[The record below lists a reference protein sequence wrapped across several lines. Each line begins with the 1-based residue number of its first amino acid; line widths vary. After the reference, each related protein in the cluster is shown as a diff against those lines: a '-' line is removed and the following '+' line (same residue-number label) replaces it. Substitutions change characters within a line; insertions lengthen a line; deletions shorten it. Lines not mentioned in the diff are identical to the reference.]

1 MDICD
6 NIWSM
11 ANRYQMFIG
20 GKWVDGKSYME
31 VRSPYDNSL
40 VGEVPQAAPEEL
52 SEAIEAAKKAFPVIS
67 GMPAHRRSEIL
78 EKTSCLLYTQ
88 MEEFA
93 RTISEESGKPI
104 KESRSEV
111 TRSVQTFK
119 FAAEEAKRIY
129 GETIPMDAAIG
140 GEGRVAYVERV
151 PLGVIACITPFNF
164 PLNLV
169 AHKVGPAIAAGNSL
183 VLKPAS
189 ATPITSLK
197 LARVLEEAGIP
208 PGVVN
213 VITGSGA
220 TIGDLLVT
228 DERIAMV
235 TFTGSVEVGKRIKQ
249 LAGMKRVTLELG
261 SNSAVIVDEDGDV
274 NQAVPRIIAGGFG
287 NSGQTCI
294 SVQRVYVHK
303 NIIKDFLSK
312 LIPAVEKL
320 KLGHPLS
327 DDTDISSMISH
338 KDAVRVMDW
347 IEEAKRGGAKV
358 LTGGEAKGN
367 TVKPTVLT
375 SVKPDMKV
383 SCMELFGPA
392 IVVGEYNTIDEAISL
407 VNNSRYGLQAGI
419 YTKDLNKA
427 FYAARRLEV
436 GGVMVNEVP
445 TYRADHMPYGGVK
458 DSGTGREGLRYAV
471 EEMTERKL
479 VCIKLG

>member
-1 MDICD
+1 
-6 NIWSM
+6 
-11 ANRYQMFIG
+11 MFIG
-20 GKWVDGKSYME
+20 GKWVDGSNYME

-40 VGEVPQAAPEEL
+40 VGEVPLATPEDVNK
-52 SEAIEAAKKAFPVIS
+52 AIEAAKKAFPIIS
-67 GMPAHRRSEIL
+67 SLPAHKRSEIL
-78 EKTSCLLYTQ
+78 EKTSDIIHAQ
-88 MEEFA
+88 REEFA
-93 RTISEESGKPI
+93 KSISEESGKPI
-104 KESRSEV
+104 REARVEVARSF
-111 TRSVQTFK
+111 QTFK

-140 GEGRVAYVERV
+140 GEGRFAYVERI

-169 AHKVGPAIAAGNSL
+169 SHKVGPAIAAGNSV

-197 LARVLEEAGIP
+197 LARVLEES
-208 PGVVN
+208 GVPSGAFN
-213 VITGSGA
+213 VITGSGG

-228 DERIAMV
+228 DERIAMI
-235 TFTGSVEVGKRIKQ
+235 TFTGSAEVGKRIKQ

-261 SNSAVIVDEDGDV
+261 SNSAVIVEEDGDV
-274 NQAVPRIIAGGFG
+274 NQAVPRIVAGGFG

-303 NIIKDFLSK
+303 NIFKDFLSK

-338 KDAVRVMDW
+338 KDAVRVIDW

-383 SCMELFGPA
+383 SRMELFGPA
-392 IVVGEYNTIDEAISL
+392 IVVGEYNTLDEAISL
-407 VNNSRYGLQAGI
+407 VNNSTYGLQAGI

-427 FYAARRLEV
+427 LLAARRLEV
-436 GGVMVNEVP
+436 GGVMINDVP

-458 DSGTGREGLRYAV
+458 DSGSGREGLRYAV

>member
-1 MDICD
+1 
-6 NIWSM
+6 
-11 ANRYQMFIG
+11 MFIG
-20 GKWVDGKSYME
+20 GKWVDGSNYME

-40 VGEVPQAAPEEL
+40 VGEVPLATPEDVNK
-52 SEAIEAAKKAFPVIS
+52 AIEAAKKAFPIIS
-67 GMPAHRRSEIL
+67 SLPAHKRSEIL
-78 EKTSCLLYTQ
+78 EKTSDIIHAQ
-88 MEEFA
+88 REEFA
-93 RTISEESGKPI
+93 KSISEESGKPI
-104 KESRSEV
+104 REARVEVARSF
-111 TRSVQTFK
+111 QTFK

-140 GEGRVAYVERV
+140 GEGRFAYVERI

-169 AHKVGPAIAAGNSL
+169 SHKVGPAIAAGNSV

-197 LARVLEEAGIP
+197 LARVLEES
-208 PGVVN
+208 GVPSGAFN
-213 VITGSGA
+213 VITGSGG

-228 DERIAMV
+228 DERIAMI
-235 TFTGSVEVGKRIKQ
+235 TFTGSAEVGKRIKQ

-261 SNSAVIVDEDGDV
+261 SNSAVIVEEDGDM
-274 NQAVPRIIAGGFG
+274 NQAVPRIVAGGFG

-303 NIIKDFLSK
+303 NIFKDFLSK

-338 KDAVRVMDW
+338 KDAVRVIDW

-383 SCMELFGPA
+383 SRMELFGPA
-392 IVVGEYNTIDEAISL
+392 IVVGEYNTLDEAISL
-407 VNNSRYGLQAGI
+407 VNNSTYGLQAGI

-427 FYAARRLEV
+427 LLAARRLEV
-436 GGVMVNEVP
+436 GGVMINDVP

-458 DSGTGREGLRYAV
+458 DSGSGREGLRYAV

>member
-1 MDICD
+1 
-6 NIWSM
+6 
-11 ANRYQMFIG
+11 MFIG
-20 GKWVDGKSYME
+20 GKWVNGSNYME

-40 VGEVPQAAPEEL
+40 VGEVPLATPEDVNK
-52 SEAIEAAKKAFPVIS
+52 AIEAAQKAFPVIS
-67 GMPAHRRSEIL
+67 GLPAHKRSEIL
-78 EKTSCLLYTQ
+78 EKTSDIIHAQ
-88 MEEFA
+88 REEFA
-93 RTISEESGKPI
+93 KSISEESGKPI
-104 KESRSEV
+104 REARVEVARSF
-111 TRSVQTFK
+111 QTFK

-140 GEGRVAYVERV
+140 GEGRFAYVERV

-169 AHKVGPAIAAGNSL
+169 SHKVGPAIAAGNSVL
-183 VLKPAS
+183 LKPAS

-197 LARVLEEAGIP
+197 LARVLEES
-208 PGVVN
+208 GVPSGAFN
-213 VITGSGA
+213 VITGSGG

-228 DERIAMV
+228 DERIAMI
-235 TFTGSVEVGKRIKQ
+235 TFTGSAEVGKRIKQ

-261 SNSAVIVDEDGDV
+261 SNSAVIVEEDGDV
-274 NQAVPRIIAGGFG
+274 NQAVSRIVAGGFS

-303 NIIKDFLSK
+303 NIFKDFLSK

-338 KDAVRVMDW
+338 KDAVRVIDW

-392 IVVGEYNTIDEAISL
+392 IVVGEYSTIDEAISS

-427 FYAARRLEV
+427 LLAARRLEV
-436 GGVMVNEVP
+436 GGVMINDVP

-458 DSGTGREGLRYAV
+458 DSGSGREGLRYAV

-479 VCIKLG
+479 VCVKLG

>member
-1 MDICD
+1 
-6 NIWSM
+6 
-11 ANRYQMFIG
+11 
-20 GKWVDGKSYME
+20 ME

-40 VGEVPQAAPEEL
+40 VGEVPLATPEDVNK
-52 SEAIEAAKKAFPVIS
+52 AIEAAKKAFPIIS
-67 GMPAHRRSEIL
+67 SLPAHKRSEIL
-78 EKTSCLLYTQ
+78 EKTSDIIHAQ
-88 MEEFA
+88 REEFA
-93 RTISEESGKPI
+93 KSISEESGKPI
-104 KESRSEV
+104 REARVEVARSF
-111 TRSVQTFK
+111 QTFK

-140 GEGRVAYVERV
+140 GEGRFAYVERI

-169 AHKVGPAIAAGNSL
+169 SHKVGPAIAAGNSV

-197 LARVLEEAGIP
+197 LARVLEES
-208 PGVVN
+208 GVPSGAFN
-213 VITGSGA
+213 VITGSGG

-228 DERIAMV
+228 DERIAMI
-235 TFTGSVEVGKRIKQ
+235 TFTGSAEVGKRIKQ

-261 SNSAVIVDEDGDV
+261 SNSAVIVEEDGDM
-274 NQAVPRIIAGGFG
+274 NQAVPRIVAGGFG

-303 NIIKDFLSK
+303 NIFKDFLSK

-338 KDAVRVMDW
+338 KDAVRVIDW

-383 SCMELFGPA
+383 SRMELFGPA
-392 IVVGEYNTIDEAISL
+392 IVVGEYNTLDEAISL
-407 VNNSRYGLQAGI
+407 VNNSTYGLQAGI

-427 FYAARRLEV
+427 LLAARRLEV
-436 GGVMVNEVP
+436 GGVMINDVP

-458 DSGTGREGLRYAV
+458 DSGSGREGLRYAV